1 MMSLRGLMKV
11 RAEFLLMCLA
21 HNVKRIT
28 KGVLEGAV
36 KLSDE
41 HVRLARMGTL
51 GYRKERLS
59 LVKVEV

>member
-1 MMSLRGLMKV
+1 MKV
-11 RAEFLLMCLA
+11 RGEFLLMCLT
-21 HNVKRIT
+21 HNVKGIT
-28 KGVLEGAV
+28 KGVLKGAV